1 VRERSV
7 SRKGFQEGRFKKG
20 RFRKGVSE
28 KACKTFAKNRYGSI
42 RSHPHS
48 ELREESGTWLLKGL
62 FR

>member
-7 SRKGFQEGRFKKG
+7 SRKGFQEGIS
-20 RFRKGVSE
+20 RKGVSRKGVAE
-28 KACKTFAKNRYGSI
+28 KAFQKLAKNRYPSM

-48 ELREESGTWLLKGL
+48 ELREKSGTWLLKRL